1 MTEKTSK
8 KDSEQEGDATIQV
21 EKTEVFEGSH
31 HLNDLLHRKTLAE
44 FDINKLSCS
53 LEIETDELPLQM
65 GTLLNRF
72 ESPTAKIVSCKMG
85 MPAIFTDE
93 DLVELTPAQ
102 LAQVAANGTMRLPPT
117 ITLTSSRAAGG
128 CKIVTTEDGRKVV
141 NGMTYTAANGAYFT
155 VREFLDVVAQNEA
168 VVRAK
173 PENFFFGGINTHHVY
188 FEEVHAICPG
198 CYRVFWGS

>member
-1 MTEKTSK
+1 MAPRLYCAFAFPWS
-8 KDSEQEGDATIQV
+8 AAIRQV
-21 EKTEVFEGSH
+21 
-31 HLNDLLHRKTLAE
+31 
-44 FDINKLSCS
+44 
-53 LEIETDELPLQM
+53 
-65 GTLLNRF
+65 GTLLNRS

-155 VREFLDVVAQNEA
+155 VREFVDVVAQSEA
-168 VVRAK
+168 VLRAK
-173 PENFFFGGINTHHVY
+173 PENFFFGGISTHHVY
-188 FEEVHAICPG
+188 FEGVHAICPG